1 MARAIEKGATYLD
14 KLCHKFYDEPKGRG
28 KKTDYVCRLCGGP
41 LETYYCEERL
51 YLVKCADCGTLAL
64 VKTVNPEASASVT
77 LARPTLT
84 PPNEWV
90 SVETPPTTQGWYH
103 VAVLD
108 LKTGKYTVEQDL
120 YSIELAKAHGFE
132 PGFCKANRWEER
144 ERIDYWCRFPK
155 PPDRRP
161 PEGEA

>member
-1 MARAIEKGATYLD
+1 MERAIEKGATYLD

-64 VKTVNPEASASVT
+64 VKTVNPEVSASVT

-90 SVETPPTTQGWYH
+90 SVEERLPGVSGNYIC
-103 VAVLD
+103 AVKDKNGSVWTIPAEWSLEMKMWIGAFGEIKNIVTHWMP
-108 LKTGKYTVEQDL
+108 LP
-120 YSIELAKAHGFE
+120 A
-132 PGFCKANRWEER
+132 
-144 ERIDYWCRFPK
+144 

-161 PEGEA
+161 PEVRT

>member
-1 MARAIEKGATYLD
+1 MACEKGATYLD

-64 VKTVNPEASASVT
+64 VKTVNPEVSASVT

-90 SVETPPTTQGWYH
+90 SVEERLPDKHDEYIVCACDEG
-103 VAVLD
+103 
-108 LKTGKYTVEQDL
+108 
-120 YSIELAKAHGFE
+120 E
-132 PGFCKANRWEER
+132 PID
-144 ERIDYWCRFPK
+144 ERIWGNTVVVFADYYDGTFTWYEGNREYDISDIVTHWMPL
-155 PPDRRP
+155 PAP
-161 PEGEA
+161 PERRNSNENN

>member
-1 MARAIEKGATYLD
+1 MT
-14 KLCHKFYDEPKGRG
+14 FP
-28 KKTDYVCRLCGGP
+28 T
-41 LETYYCEERL
+41 EERKYIISEICGDWSL
-51 YLVKCADCGTLAL
+51 HIKGPGTSNNFLFFKSRNNAELVKSILEWEDAHP
-64 VKTVNPEASASVT
+64 NEAVPYK
-77 LARPTLT
+77 PTLT

-103 VAVLD
+103 VAILD
-108 LKTGKYTVEQDL
+108 LKTGKYMVEQDL

-144 ERIDYWCRFPK
+144 ERIDYWCRFPE

-161 PEGEA
+161 PEGEDAK

>member
-1 MARAIEKGATYLD
+1 MASEKGATYLD
-14 KLCHKFYDEPKGRG
+14 KLCHKFYDHPKGHG
-28 KKTDYVCRLCGGP
+28 EKTDYVCRICGGP
-41 LETYYCEERL
+41 LEICYCEERL
-51 YLVKCADCGTLAL
+51 YLVQCADCGTFSL
-64 VKTVNPEASASVT
+64 VKTANPEDAARVT

-84 PPNEWV
+84 SPNEWV

-132 PGFCKANRWEER
+132 PGFCKANRWKER
-144 ERIDYWCRFPK
+144 ERIDYWCRFPA
-155 PPDRRP
+155 PPGRRP
-161 PEGEA
+161 PEGEEDT